1 MANKTIKGKFEILD
15 NNRLK
20 YNLGNNLPITL
31 IKNENPVG
39 GKKAAIQDVPNTL
52 KKEWFTTDETNNLEF
67 NLNDDVIVFKGKP
80 YTIEDIVYFN
90 EGSPLQYR
98 FVVKNNTDYWMFYF
112 KNWDENY
119 LQIGYNGKNGGLYK
133 ANKNYPN
140 ERIKDVETFLNSPVP
155 ISMQGNWLKA
165 DGSNLWRLSLY
176 YDYAVIDKIKWTY
189 KAAKKQDNYTVF
201 TLENETTEKIVFAK
215 TNNDNTVSFGT
226 NKKQLI
232 KCSLTPI
239 NKPNFKPNDQTL
251 EQPTIKNGMATFS
264 GLIKNYTE
272 NYPKTGQISVNNI
285 FTGKRDYYLITINND
300 GGFSVSFPCY
310 FLQTAYVQLPHFRG
324 AIYVEPNKQTW
335 QLITPE
341 KSFFSGDLAQLN
353 TDYHYCMPSLL
364 STIYK
369 YNDLSENIK
378 ALTPQDY
385 KEECLKIRDTELK
398 QLNKISKEQYISK
411 KAIEL
416 LTQGVNYRC
425 YQRILSY
432 DMYAR
437 GSNLSKS
444 VDKNYINFLT
454 PDILNNKKALNTNSY
469 DSVINRLKYLGFLRE
484 GIRANL
490 QVNDNE
496 LEAILKACGIVPT
509 TEEKNLLD
517 KLNTFLSENKEIME
531 RKESYNKQYSN
542 VLNSLYAK
550 INIIYKKLTEEERKI
565 VFPKNSLVSLESL
578 DKFIAK
584 YNLNDAAIT
593 NEEKEVFTNQQNLL
607 SEEEKKRIEN
617 FNSENSNKIA
627 AIYNKYNNE
636 ISTYKETRQLE
647 QATKEIWKHL
657 GHNLTTDIMVL
668 QGVLEN
674 ATQNY
679 APLTNMQIEE
689 GKKLIENPEIAQI
702 INIENN
708 KLKAT
713 IEANKTKTN
722 FTYNETPKT
731 EADKIFGEIISKYK
745 GKVVFVDFWATWCGP
760 CLSGIKKMK
769 LLKEELKGKDI
780 VFVYISNPTSPETAY
795 KNMIPDIKGEHYK
808 VSEDEWN
815 YLCEK
820 FNITGIPHYLLIDKQ
835 GNIVARNTPQLWSP
849 ESLTPLLNKYLVK

>member
-1 MANKTIKGKFEILD
+1 MNYHFLTKTSIPFNVFLLFINLTFAQTVNLPGSINGEWHTEPNTQQTFGTLINNNFIEHSYQAYIYQSITKVNDNTYEFEAKSMANKTIKGKFEILD

-39 GKKAAIQDVPNTL
+39 GKKVSIQDVPNTL

-133 ANKNYPN
+133 ANKNYP
-140 ERIKDVETFLNSPVP
+140 
-155 ISMQGNWLKA
+155 
-165 DGSNLWRLSLY
+165 
-176 YDYAVIDKIKWTY
+176 
-189 KAAKKQDNYTVF
+189 
-201 TLENETTEKIVFAK
+201 
-215 TNNDNTVSFGT
+215 
-226 NKKQLI
+226 
-232 KCSLTPI
+232 
-239 NKPNFKPNDQTL
+239 
-251 EQPTIKNGMATFS
+251 
-264 GLIKNYTE
+264 
-272 NYPKTGQISVNNI
+272 KTGRIYVNNI
-285 FTGKRDYYLITINND
+285 FTGKQDSYLITINND
-300 GGFSVSFPCY
+300 GSFSVSFPCY

-385 KEECLKIRDTELK
+385 KEECLKIRDTELT
-398 QLNKISKEQYISK
+398 QLNKISKAQYISK
-411 KAIEL
+411 KTIEL
-416 LTQGVNYRC
+416 LTIEANYRC

-437 GSNLSKS
+437 DSNLSKLM
-444 VDKNYINFLT
+444 DKNYITFLT
-454 PDILNNKKALNTNSY
+454 PDILNNKKALNTSSY
-469 DSVINRLKYLGFLRE
+469 GSVINRLRFLGFLRE
-484 GIRANL
+484 GISASL

-496 LEAILKACGIVPT
+496 LEAILKACGIIPT

-584 YNLNDAAIT
+584 YNLNDATIT

-636 ISTYKETRQLE
+636 ISTYKKTKQLE
-647 QATKEIWKHL
+647 QATKKIRKHL

-674 ATQNY
+674 VTQNY
-679 APLTNMQIEE
+679 VPLTNMQIEE

-722 FTYNETPKT
+722 FTYNETPKI
-731 EADKIFGEIISKYK
+731 EANKIFDEIISKYK

-760 CLSGIKKMK
+760 CLSGIKRMK

-795 KNMIPDIKGEHYK
+795 KNMIPNIKGEHYK

-820 FNITGIPHYLLIDKQ
+820 FNIAGIPHYLLIDKQ